1 MSGVRKAVEF
11 LFTRVLRSRIGVALG
26 LAVVVLGIVGAA
38 RLYAGPTDPV
48 VRARPPAPIATVD
61 PEAGD
66 DGVIDAEST
75 PTPSTSPGAAAPGT
89 VAKAFATAWLLHR
102 GVPAEQWHAA
112 LAPHSTKALSEK
124 LSGVDPAGVPADE
137 MTGEPVVDPRT
148 PTLVEVTVPMNAG
161 RLRLQLVAPDGRWL
175 VDTVDWE
182 RS

>member
-1 MSGVRKAVEF
+1 MRKAVEF

-102 GVPAEQWHAA
+102 GSRPSSGTPLWRRIRPRRCPRSSPAWIRQAY
-112 LAPHSTKALSEK
+112 
-124 LSGVDPAGVPADE
+124 
-137 MTGEPVVDPRT
+137 R
-148 PTLVEVTVPMNAG
+148 PT
-161 RLRLQLVAPDGRWL
+161 R
-175 VDTVDWE
+175 
-182 RS
+182 